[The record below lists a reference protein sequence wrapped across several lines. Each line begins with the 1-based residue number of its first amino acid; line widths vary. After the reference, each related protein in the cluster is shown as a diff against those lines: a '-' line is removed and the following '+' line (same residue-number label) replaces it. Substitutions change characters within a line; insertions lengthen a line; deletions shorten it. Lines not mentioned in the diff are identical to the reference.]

1 MKIEYIYPDPQ
12 EEEDIDKQIR
22 RIQKENTAGCLIS
35 SLFLLISVFIVL
47 TLLPVILLILG
58 YAIVILGVY
67 TIYKIYLETRVLN
80 FIQKHRQ
87 NR

>member
-67 TIYKIYLETRVLN
+67 TIYKIYLETWVLN

>member
-12 EEEDIDKQIR
+12 EEADIDKQIR
-22 RIQKENTAGCLIS
+22 RMQKENTAGCLIS
-35 SLFLLISVFIVL
+35 SLFMLITVFIIL

-67 TIYKIYLETRVLN
+67 TIYKIYLESWVLN
-80 FIQKHRQ
+80 FIQKHKQR
-87 NR
+87 R